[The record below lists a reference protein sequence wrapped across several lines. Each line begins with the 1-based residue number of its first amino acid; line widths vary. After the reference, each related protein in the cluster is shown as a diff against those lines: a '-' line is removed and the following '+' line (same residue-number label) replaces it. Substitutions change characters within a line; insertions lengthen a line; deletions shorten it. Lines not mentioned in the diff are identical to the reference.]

1 MAVVMEDEPS
11 ILNLS
16 GQLCRESGEIRRV
29 QMDLVRLA
37 TSSASRIRGL
47 TSNAGPPSSA
57 VQDLIAEYETTRKRA
72 KMITDWIYT
81 LQRYGYEMGL
91 TECTDFMRG
100 KPNSP
105 RGLGAVPAGLITTLC
120 AATGGVPCAIVIG
133 GIAIASIVG
142 LVYVIQL
149 LIEAFNAAEIT
160 YRKTLDEQYKVVR
173 EVCDKALQ
181 DPSYLK
187 ACSEAQEKL
196 RQMSKE
202 RPPTLLQQLLP
213 IGIAAVVTIGGVALI
228 RSAMKNAAR
237 RRAAEMIEGT

>member
-1 MAVVMEDEPS
+1 
-11 ILNLS
+11 
-16 GQLCRESGEIRRV
+16 
-29 QMDLVRLA
+29 MDLVRLA

-91 TECTDFMRG
+91 TECTELMRR

-105 RGLGAVPAGLITTLC
+105 RGLGAIPAAITALC
-120 AATGGVPCAIVIG
+120 TATGGVPCAIVIG
-133 GIAIASIVG
+133 GIAIFSIAA
-142 LVYVIQL
+142 LVYVVQL
-149 LIEAFNAAEIT
+149 IIEAFNAAEIT
-160 YRKTLDEQYKVVR
+160 YRKTLDEQYKVMR
-173 EVCDKALQ
+173 EICDKALQ

>member
-1 MAVVMEDEPS
+1 M
-11 ILNLS
+11 LNLA
-16 GQLCRESGEIRRV
+16 GQLCRESGSIRRYQKELV
-29 QMDLVRLA
+29 QIGVA
-37 TSSASRIRGL
+37 SAARIRGL

-57 VQDLIAEYETTRKRA
+57 VQDLLAEYESTRKRA
-72 KMITDWIYT
+72 KMLSDWIYEV
-81 LQRYGYEMGL
+81 QRFGYEVGV
-91 TECTDFMRG
+91 TDCENLML
-100 KPNSP
+100 NSTQ
-105 RGLGAVPAGLITTLC
+105 GLGILPAAAVTALC
-120 AATGGVPCAIVIG
+120 TATGGVPCAIVIG

-149 LIEAFNAAEIT
+149 IIEAFNAAEIT
-160 YRKTLDEQYKVVR
+160 YRKTLDEQYKVMR
-173 EVCDKALQ
+173 EICDKALQ